1 MEYCTCMKVG
11 TKVAN
16 MSKEHLEITIS
27 NAYLKR
33 NLDKALEIS
42 LGVTFSWW
50 AIKLL
55 KLISKW
61 GMKDNGQG

>member
-1 MEYCTCMKVG
+1 
-11 TKVAN
+11 